1 MPKYYK
7 AFRGDLTGWNDYQFE
22 SGKTFTDEE
31 GLYYADTI
39 STCLITYHE
48 PDTRIFEV
56 AIDKPCY
63 KCIDAV
69 HGSVAYQAK
78 SITLT
83 RELSRAEIADILIQE
98 RCPLERAVRLGLDF
112 EALKRFPRQKLD
124 YSQRHTI
131 QTAKTLSHQEKAE
144 LIALHKTTWFR

>member
-7 AFRGDLTGWNDYQFE
+7 AFRGDLTGWNNYQFE

-39 STCLITYHE
+39 SKCLITYHE

-56 AIDKPCY
+56 VIDQPCY
-63 KCIDAV
+63 KRIDID
-69 HGSVAYQAK
+69 GSVAYQAK

-98 RCPLERAVRLGLDF
+98 RCPLERAVLLGLDF
-112 EALKRFPRQKLD
+112 ETLKRFPCQKLD
-124 YSQRHTI
+124 SSQRHII
-131 QTAKTLSHQEKAE
+131 QIAKTLSHQEKAE
-144 LIALHKTTWFR
+144 LLALHKKTWFR